1 MGLLRVIR
9 ETFLDFGRNT
19 SIAGL
24 NNAMKAKS
32 IIRSLIWL
40 TLFSVGLYF
49 TLVGIISVVKDY
61 NQYPVVTKTEL
72 QQEKLV
78 NFPAISICNHNRVH
92 CNNLLTQYY
101 TLKEVLENG
110 TTTSGLNQTILILS
124 ELFDK
129 TGCRA
134 QVCDQI
140 IEPLAVNR
148 SATVNYS
155 STDWNLVRLAQI
167 DCNLESEEREL
178 ICYHLAFA
186 YEETTNNSK
195 YTGPVVKRV
204 TKAQTSFKCGQVN
217 VCKYGVV
224 EVTNDKAG
232 PISDVKTG
240 GGKPT
245 IAYRYPEACS
255 SDASNNDNEPNQQN
269 GQNPDEQGPNE
280 TQTGDTT
287 NETSNGSQGGGS
299 ANASINGTDEGTTN
313 GNSSGTQGAGDT
325 TNGTSNGTQGGGSAN
340 ASINGTDEGTTNGNS
355 SGTQGAGDTTN
366 GTSNGTQGGGSANAS
381 INGTDEGTTNGNSSG
396 TQGAG
401 DTTNGTSNGTQG
413 GGSANAS
420 INGTDE
426 GTTNGN
432 SSGTQ
437 GAGDTT
443 NGTSN
448 GTQGGGSANASIN
461 GTDEGTT
468 NGNSSGTQGA
478 GDTTNGTSNG
488 TQGGGSANASINGTD
503 EGTTNGNSSGTQGA
517 GDTTNGTSNGT
528 QGGGSAGGAT
538 FIAYLSRLSSTES
551 SFGTSTPGFIQECT
565 YRGKSCSDPKFWF
578 AQDTPGYGNC
588 YSFNAAFAD
597 IDDAAPR
604 KASLTGITNGN

>member
-195 YTGPVVKRV
+195 YTGPVII
-204 TKAQTSFKCGQVN
+204 Q
-217 VCKYGVV
+217 
-224 EVTNDKAG
+224 
-232 PISDVKTG
+232 
-240 GGKPT
+240 KPLNST
-245 IAYRYPEACS
+245 QPTLYP
-255 SDASNNDNEPNQQN
+255 
-269 GQNPDEQGPNE
+269 
-280 TQTGDTT
+280 
-287 NETSNGSQGGGS
+287 
-299 ANASINGTDEGTTN
+299 
-313 GNSSGTQGAGDT
+313 
-325 TNGTSNGTQGGGSAN
+325 
-340 ASINGTDEGTTNGNS
+340 
-355 SGTQGAGDTTN
+355 
-366 GTSNGTQGGGSANAS
+366 
-381 INGTDEGTTNGNSSG
+381 
-396 TQGAG
+396 
-401 DTTNGTSNGTQG
+401 
-413 GGSANAS
+413 
-420 INGTDE
+420 
-426 GTTNGN
+426 
-432 SSGTQ
+432 
-437 GAGDTT
+437 
-443 NGTSN
+443 
-448 GTQGGGSANASIN
+448 
-461 GTDEGTT
+461 
-468 NGNSSGTQGA
+468 
-478 GDTTNGTSNG
+478 
-488 TQGGGSANASINGTD
+488 
-503 EGTTNGNSSGTQGA
+503 
-517 GDTTNGTSNGT
+517 
-528 QGGGSAGGAT
+528 
-538 FIAYLSRLSSTES
+538 LR
-551 SFGTSTPGFIQECT
+551 
-565 YRGKSCSDPKFWF
+565 FWF

-604 KASLTGITNGN
+604 KASLTGITNGFSIQLFLDQENYMLKKLSKKAGARLVIHDTRSPPLPDEYGIDLQPNTASSIAIQKVDTT

>member
-1 MGLLRVIR
+1 MKRKQVLTLDHQLTITVQNAHPLGQKGEKLLLQAAKVTAIGDRESWGNHPIGQTFLLTAIMGLLRVIR

-204 TKAQTSFKCGQVN
+204 TKAQTSFKCGQPPTMTMN
-217 VCKYGVV
+217 PINRMGKTQMNKAQMKPKPETPRMKLQM
-224 EVTNDKAG
+224 EVKAEE
-232 PISDVKTG
+232 V
-240 GGKPT
+240 
-245 IAYRYPEACS
+245 
-255 SDASNNDNEPNQQN
+255 QMH
-269 GQNPDEQGPNE
+269 
-280 TQTGDTT
+280 
-287 NETSNGSQGGGS
+287 
-299 ANASINGTDEGTTN
+299 
-313 GNSSGTQGAGDT
+313 
-325 TNGTSNGTQGGGSAN
+325 
-340 ASINGTDEGTTNGNS
+340 
-355 SGTQGAGDTTN
+355 
-366 GTSNGTQGGGSANAS
+366 
-381 INGTDEGTTNGNSSG
+381 
-396 TQGAG
+396 
-401 DTTNGTSNGTQG
+401 
-413 GGSANAS
+413 
-420 INGTDE
+420 
-426 GTTNGN
+426 
-432 SSGTQ
+432 
-437 GAGDTT
+437 
-443 NGTSN
+443 
-448 GTQGGGSANASIN
+448 
-461 GTDEGTT
+461 
-468 NGNSSGTQGA
+468 
-478 GDTTNGTSNG
+478 
-488 TQGGGSANASINGTD
+488 
-503 EGTTNGNSSGTQGA
+503 
-517 GDTTNGTSNGT
+517 
-528 QGGGSAGGAT
+528 
-538 FIAYLSRLSSTES
+538 L
-551 SFGTSTPGFIQECT
+551 
-565 YRGKSCSDPKFWF
+565 
-578 AQDTPGYGNC
+578 
-588 YSFNAAFAD
+588 
-597 IDDAAPR
+597 
-604 KASLTGITNGN
+604 